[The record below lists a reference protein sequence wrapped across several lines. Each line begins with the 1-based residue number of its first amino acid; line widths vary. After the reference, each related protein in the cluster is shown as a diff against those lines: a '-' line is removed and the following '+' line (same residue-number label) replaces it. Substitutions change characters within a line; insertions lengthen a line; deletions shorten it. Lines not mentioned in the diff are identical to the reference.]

1 MSKDNDCLFCR
12 IIAGEIP
19 SEKVYEDDTTYA
31 FKDINPKAKVHV
43 LVVPKKHHPNVA
55 ALAKEDAG
63 QLAHMVQVAQSIADE
78 AFHGEYRLV
87 FNTGKDAGQTVF
99 HVHAHVL
106 TGEVL
111 DE

>member
-1 MSKDNDCLFCR
+1 MSDKDCLFCK

-19 SEKVYEDDTTYA
+19 SEKVYEDDATYA

-43 LVVPKKHHPNVA
+43 LI
-55 ALAKEDAG
+55 
-63 QLAHMVQVAQSIADE
+63 VAQKIADQE
-78 AFHGEYRLV
+78 FHGAFRLI
-87 FNTGKDAGQTVF
+87 FNTGIDAGQTVF

-106 TGEVL
+106 TGEKL

>member
-1 MSKDNDCLFCR
+1 MSDPDCLFCK
-12 IIAGEIP
+12 IISGEVP
-19 SEKVYEDDTTYA
+19 SEKVYEDETTYA

-43 LVVPKKHHPNVA
+43 LVVPREHVANVA
-55 ALAKEDAG
+55 ELAQSDPA
-63 QLAHMVQVAQSIADE
+63 QLAHMVEVAKSIADDC
-78 AFHGEYRLV
+78 FHGEYRLV
-87 FNTGKDAGQTVF
+87 FNSGRDAGQTVF